1 MNKNKRFSPSE
12 LNRFT
17 YCPYQWYYERLY
29 GRKKLMEL
37 FKEKNGNSHGSGN
50 SPIAYGNKFH
60 KNYYLIYRVKNILR
74 IILVMAIIFFILV
87 LFYNGDLI

>member
-37 FKEKNGNSHGSGN
+37 FREKNGNHHGSGN

-60 KNYYLIYRVKNILR
+60 KNYYFLYRVKTLIK
-74 IILVMAIIFFILV
+74 FILIIIV
-87 LFYNGDLI
+87 ILLFLFLTGDVIS